1 MERARKVVRPHRVA
15 LAAILALS
23 AFLNTYKLSQNAW
36 GNTFYAAGVK
46 SMLSSLH
53 NFLFVSFDQGGL
65 VTIDKPPLGVW
76 PQAVSAKLFGF
87 TPLSLLLPEALIGTV
102 TVWVLYLVL
111 SKRLGVLAGLAGA
124 LALAVFPSWVAVS
137 RDNGVDPLLVLL
149 MLLACVAALAAIE
162 SGRWRSLLA
171 SAVFVGL
178 AFNTK
183 TLAAYLVVPG
193 IALGYLV
200 CAPGVWY
207 RRAGKLV
214 VAAIVMGAVSFSW
227 IALVE
232 ATPASRR
239 PFVGSSTN
247 NTEIGL
253 TFEYNGLGRVEGE
266 AGGPGKVPIRA
277 GGVVNG
283 PSRPQPPSTPAAR
296 ARLRAAKLRAAKAAS
311 RDLPNGRHRNPIAFG
326 GATGPLRLF
335 DAELAGQGAWMLPLA
350 LFGLLALA
358 LSLLG
363 PRGARGAPEPEVATE
378 PGPRGDLLGARSSP
392 PGTGAAA
399 EAGRRHDP
407 PWTGAAA
414 EAGRRHDPS
423 GTGVA
428 AEAGR
433 RHDPSEVD
441 LAAETHGRSDS
452 RLAVLLVLGG
462 WLVVEFAVLS
472 LSKGIVH
479 PYYISAM
486 APPAAAM
493 VGAGIVAFA
502 QFVRD
507 RDIRALLLPCAVIA
521 TVAAQISILNEQ
533 HYMQWFVPLLVG
545 GAAVGLIAAALALLG
560 GRLSKLGAPACAFL
574 LVVLT
579 IATGAYAATTWLAP
593 VEGTFPAAG
602 PHESTGSGKFGIS
615 SEDTRIARNLAR
627 YVDTHD
633 PTPRFSVL
641 ADASPTAAPL
651 ILLGSHAA
659 ALGGYGG
666 SDPVLDGPSLAS
678 LIARREA
685 RYVVL
690 GGAYADR
697 GGNRATAAVLRACP
711 QVPATAWHGPVPGP
725 RTLVL
730 FDCAGRE
737 AALTAVGP

>member
-1 MERARKVVRPHRVA
+1 MGTARKIVKTHRVA

-23 AFLNTYKLSQNAW
+23 AFLDTYKLSQNAW
-36 GNTFYAAGVK
+36 GNTFYSAGVK
-46 SMLSSLH
+46 SMLASLH

-87 TPLSLLLPEALIGTV
+87 TPLSLLLPEALIGTL
-102 TVWVLYLVL
+102 TVWALYLVL
-111 SKRLGVLAGLAGA
+111 SRRLGVFAGLAGA

-149 MLLACVAALAAIE
+149 MLLACAAALAAIQ
-162 SGRWRSLLA
+162 SGHWSSLIA

-207 RRAGKLV
+207 RRAGRLLV
-214 VAAIVMGAVSFSW
+214 AGVAMGAVSFSW

-232 ATPASRR
+232 AVPASQR

-266 AGGPGKVPIRA
+266 VGGPGKVLIRA

-283 PSRPQPPSTPAAR
+283 ATRHKPPSTPAAG

-335 DAELAGQGAWMLPLA
+335 DAELSGQSAWMLPLA

-358 LSLLG
+358 LTLLD
-363 PRGARGAPEPEVATE
+363 PRSARGALEPEFADGT
-378 PGPRGDLLGARSSP
+378 GSRRDLPGARSS
-392 PGTGAAA
+392 
-399 EAGRRHDP
+399 
-407 PWTGAAA
+407 
-414 EAGRRHDPS
+414 PS

-428 AEAGR
+428 AEACR
-433 RHDPSEVD
+433 RHDPSETD
-441 LAAETHGRSDS
+441 LLAGSGRRRDP
-452 RLAVLLVLGG
+452 RLAVLIVLGG

-493 VGAGIVAFA
+493 AGAGIAAFA
-502 QFVRD
+502 RFVRD
-507 RDIRALLLPCAVIA
+507 RDVRALLLPCAVFA

-533 HYMQWFVPLLVG
+533 RYMQWFTPVLVAL
-545 GAAVGLIAAALALLG
+545 AAVGLLAAALALLAG
-560 GRLSKLGAPACAFL
+560 ATRKLGAPACAFL
-574 LVVLT
+574 LVVLA
-579 IATGAYAATTWLAP
+579 IAPGAYAATTWLAP
-593 VEGTFPAAG
+593 GEGTFPAAG
-602 PHESTGSGKFGIS
+602 PHEATGSGKFGIS
-615 SEDTRIARNLAR
+615 PEDTRIAGSLAR
-627 YVDTHD
+627 YVATHH
-633 PTPRFSVL
+633 PTARFSVL
-641 ADASPTAAPL
+641 TDASPTAAPL

-666 SDPVLDGPSLAS
+666 SDPVLDGPSLAK
-678 LIARREA
+678 LIAHGEA

-697 GGNRATAAVLRACP
+697 GGNRATAAVLRAC
-711 QVPATAWHGPVPGP
+711 QQIPAAAWHGPVPGP

>member
-1 MERARKVVRPHRVA
+1 METARRLLQPHRVA

-36 GNTFYAAGVK
+36 GNTFYSAGVK
-46 SMLSSLH
+46 SMLGSLH

-87 TPLSLLLPEALIGTV
+87 TPLSLLLPEALIGTL
-102 TVWVLYLVL
+102 TVGVLYLVL
-111 SKRLGVLAGLAGA
+111 SRRLGVFAGLAGA

-149 MLLACVAALAAIE
+149 MLLACAAVLAAID
-162 SGRWRSLLA
+162 SGRWRSLIA

-207 RRAGKLV
+207 RRAGRLLV
-214 VAAIVMGAVSFSW
+214 AGVVMGAVSFSW

-232 ATPASRR
+232 VVPASKR

-266 AGGPGKVPIRA
+266 AGGPGNVAKRA
-277 GGVVNG
+277 GGVVAA
-283 PSRPQPPSTPAAR
+283 PTRPKPPSTPASR

-335 DAELAGQGAWMLPLA
+335 DAELSGQSAWMLPLA

-358 LSLLG
+358 LTLTMLDARS
-363 PRGARGAPEPEVATE
+363 ARGAPEAEVATE
-378 PGPRGDLLGARSSP
+378 ARQRRDLPAAGSS
-392 PGTGAAA
+392 
-399 EAGRRHDP
+399 
-407 PWTGAAA
+407 
-414 EAGRRHDPS
+414 PS

-433 RHDPSEVD
+433 HRDPSEID
-441 LAAETHGRSDS
+441 LSADAGWRRDP
-452 RLAVLLVLGG
+452 RLSVLIVLGG
-462 WLVVEFAVLS
+462 WLLVEFAVLS

-493 VGAGIVAFA
+493 TGAGIAAFA
-502 QFVRD
+502 CFLRD
-507 RDIRALLLPCAVIA
+507 RDVRALLLPCAVIA

-533 HYMQWFVPLLVG
+533 HYMRWFIPVLVA
-545 GAAVGLIAAALALLG
+545 GAAVGLLLAALSLLG
-560 GRLSKLGAPACAFL
+560 DSMRKLGALACAFL
-574 LVVLT
+574 LVVLA

-602 PHESTGSGKFGIS
+602 PHEATGSGKFGITP
-615 SEDTRIARNLAR
+615 EETLIARNLAL
-627 YVDTHD
+627 YVDTHH
-633 PTPRFSVL
+633 PAARFSVL

-666 SDPVLDGPSLAS
+666 SDPVLNGPSLAK
-678 LIARREA
+678 LIARGEA

-697 GGNRATAAVLRACP
+697 GGNRATAVVLRACP
-711 QVPATAWHGPVPGP
+711 QVPAAAWHGPVPGP

-730 FDCAGRE
+730 FDCARRE
-737 AALTAVGP
+737 AALTAAGP

>member
-1 MERARKVVRPHRVA
+1 MDTARKLLQPHRLA

-36 GNTFYAAGVK
+36 GNTFYSAGVK
-46 SMLSSLH
+46 SMLGSLH
-53 NFLFVSFDQGGL
+53 NFLFASFDQGGL

-111 SKRLGVLAGLAGA
+111 SRRLGVLAGLAGA

-149 MLLACVAALAAIE
+149 MLLACAAVLAAIA

-207 RRAGKLV
+207 RRAGKLL
-214 VAAIVMGAVSFSW
+214 VAGIVMGAVSFSW

-232 ATPASRR
+232 VTPASKR

-266 AGGPGKVPIRA
+266 AGGPGNVAKRA
-277 GGVVNG
+277 GGVVAG
-283 PSRPQPPSTPAAR
+283 STHRKPPSSPAAR
-296 ARLRAAKLRAAKAAS
+296 ARLRAAKLRAAKATS

-350 LFGLLALA
+350 LLGLLAFA
-358 LSLLG
+358 LTLLD
-363 PRGARGAPEPEVATE
+363 PRGARGGSSE
-378 PGPRGDLLGARSSP
+378 PGI
-392 PGTGAAA
+392 AA
-399 EAGRRHDP
+399 EAVWRRDP
-407 PWTGAAA
+407 
-414 EAGRRHDPS
+414 
-423 GTGVA
+423 
-428 AEAGR
+428 
-433 RHDPSEVD
+433 
-441 LAAETHGRSDS
+441 
-452 RLAVLLVLGG
+452 RLAVLIVLGG
-462 WLVVEFAVLS
+462 WLLAEFAVLS

-493 VGAGIVAFA
+493 TGAGIVAFA
-502 QFVRD
+502 RFVRD
-507 RDIRALLLPCAVIA
+507 RDIRALLLPCAVAA
-521 TVAAQISILNEQ
+521 TAAAQISILSEQ
-533 HYMQWFVPLLVG
+533 HYMHWFTPVLVVLVAAGLLV
-545 GAAVGLIAAALALLG
+545 AALAFAADAA
-560 GRLSKLGAPACAFL
+560 RKLGAPACAFL
-574 LVVLT
+574 LVVLA
-579 IATGAYAATTWLAP
+579 IAPGAYAATTWLAP

-602 PHESTGSGKFGIS
+602 PHEATGSGKFGIDP
-615 SEDTRIARNLAR
+615 EETRIARNLAH
-627 YVDTHD
+627 YVDTHH
-633 PTPRFSVL
+633 PTARFSVL
-641 ADASPTAAPL
+641 ADASPTAAPV

-666 SDPVLDGPSLAS
+666 SDPVLNGPSLAK
-678 LIARREA
+678 LIALGEA

-711 QVPATAWHGPVPGP
+711 QVSAAAWHGPVPGP

>member
-1 MERARKVVRPHRVA
+1 MERARKLLQPHRVA

-87 TPLSLLLPEALIGTV
+87 TPLSVLLPEALIGTL
-102 TVWVLYLVL
+102 TVWVLYVVL
-111 SKRLGVLAGLAGA
+111 SRKLGVLAGLGGA

-149 MLLACVAALAAIE
+149 MLLACAAVLAAIQ

-207 RRAGKLV
+207 KRAGKLI
-214 VAAIVMGAVSFSW
+214 VAGAVMGAVSFSW

-232 ATPASRR
+232 GTPASER

-266 AGGPGKVPIRA
+266 AGGPGNVAKRA
-277 GGVVNG
+277 GGVVAG
-283 PSRPQPPSTPAAR
+283 PTHRKPPSTPASR
-296 ARLRAAKLRAAKAAS
+296 ARVRAAKLRAAKAAS

-335 DAELAGQGAWMLPLA
+335 DAELSGQGAWMLPLA

-358 LSLLG
+358 LTLLD
-363 PRGARGAPEPEVATE
+363 PRDGREAPEPEVAPE
-378 PGPRGDLLGARSSP
+378 V
-392 PGTGAAA
+392 
-399 EAGRRHDP
+399 GRRRDP
-407 PWTGAAA
+407 
-414 EAGRRHDPS
+414 
-423 GTGVA
+423 
-428 AEAGR
+428 
-433 RHDPSEVD
+433 
-441 LAAETHGRSDS
+441 

-462 WLVVEFAVLS
+462 WLLVEFAVLS

-493 VGAGIVAFA
+493 VGAGIAAFA
-502 QFVRD
+502 RFLAD
-507 RDIRALLLPCAVIA
+507 RDVRALLLPCAVVA

-533 HYMQWFVPLLVG
+533 HYMHWFVPVLVAGAALGLLV
-545 GAAVGLIAAALALLG
+545 AALSLLG
-560 GRLSKLGAPACAFL
+560 GSMRKLGAVACTFL
-574 LVVLT
+574 LVVLAV
-579 IATGAYAATTWLAP
+579 ATGAYAATTWLAP
-593 VEGTFPAAG
+593 GEGTFPAAG
-602 PHESTGSGKFGIS
+602 PHEATGSGKFGIS
-615 SEDTRIARNLAR
+615 PEDTRIARHLAL
-627 YVDTHD
+627 YVDTHH
-633 PTPRFSVL
+633 PTARFSVL

-666 SDPVLDGPSLAS
+666 SDPVLDGPSLAK
-678 LIARREA
+678 LIERGEA

-697 GGNRATAAVLRACP
+697 GGNRATAAVLHACR
-711 QVPATAWHGPVPGP
+711 QVPASAWHGPVPGP

-737 AALTAVGP
+737 VALAAAGA

>member
-1 MERARKVVRPHRVA
+1 MERARKLLQPHRVA
-15 LAAILALS
+15 LAAVLALS

-36 GNTFYAAGVK
+36 GNTFYSAGVK
-46 SMLSSLH
+46 SMLGSLH

-76 PQAVSAKLFGF
+76 PQAVSARLFGF
-87 TPLSLLLPEALIGTV
+87 TPLSLLLPEALIGTL

-111 SKRLGVLAGLAGA
+111 ARRLGVFAGLGGA
-124 LALAVFPSWVAVS
+124 LALAVFPSGVAVS
-137 RDNGVDPLLVLL
+137 RDNGVDPLLVLM
-149 MLLACVAALAAIE
+149 MLLACAAALAAIQ

-193 IALGYLV
+193 IALAYLV

-207 RRAGKLV
+207 RRAGKLF
-214 VAAIVMGAVSFSW
+214 VAGVVMGVVSFSW

-232 ATPASRR
+232 ATPSSKR

-247 NTEIGL
+247 NTEMGL

-266 AGGPGKVPIRA
+266 AGGPGNVAKRA

-283 PSRPQPPSTPAAR
+283 HVHSKPPSTPAAR
-296 ARLRAAKLRAAKAAS
+296 ARLRAARLRAAKATAK
-311 RDLPNGRHRNPIAFG
+311 DLPNGRHRNPIAFG

-335 DAELAGQGAWMLPLA
+335 DAELSGQGAWMLPLA
-350 LFGLLALA
+350 LFGLLAFA
-358 LSLLG
+358 LSLFDS
-363 PRGARGAPEPEVATE
+363 RSARGAPSGSELAIAEKGWRREPQ
-378 PGPRGDLLGARSSP
+378 
-392 PGTGAAA
+392 
-399 EAGRRHDP
+399 
-407 PWTGAAA
+407 
-414 EAGRRHDPS
+414 
-423 GTGVA
+423 
-428 AEAGR
+428 
-433 RHDPSEVD
+433 
-441 LAAETHGRSDS
+441 
-452 RLAVLLVLGG
+452 LAVLIVLGG
-462 WLVVEFAVLS
+462 WLLVEFAVLS

-479 PYYISAM
+479 PYYISAI

-493 VGAGIVAFA
+493 IGAGIVAFA
-502 QFVRD
+502 RFLRERD
-507 RDIRALLLPCAVIA
+507 LRALLLPCAVIA

-533 HYMQWFVPLLVG
+533 HYMRWFIPVLLAGAVVGLLV
-545 GAAVGLIAAALALLG
+545 AALAVVG
-560 GRLSKLGAPACAFL
+560 GPTRKLGAIACAFL
-574 LVVLT
+574 LMVLA
-579 IATGAYAATTWLAP
+579 IATGAYSATAWLAP

-602 PHESTGSGKFGIS
+602 PHEATGSGKFGIDPT
-615 SEDTRIARNLAR
+615 ETRVAVNLAR
-627 YVDTHD
+627 YVDTHR
-633 PTPRFSVL
+633 PTARFSVL
-641 ADASPTAAPL
+641 VDASPTAAPL

-666 SDPVLDGPSLAS
+666 SDPILDGPGLAK
-678 LIARREA
+678 LISRGEA

-711 QVPATAWHGPVPGP
+711 QVPAAAWHGPVPGP

-730 FDCAGRE
+730 FDCAGQRD
-737 AALTAVGP
+737 

>member
-1 MERARKVVRPHRVA
+1 MDTARKILAPHRVA

-36 GNTFYAAGVK
+36 GNTFYSAGVK
-46 SMLSSLH
+46 SMLGSLH

-65 VTIDKPPLGVW
+65 VTVDKPPLGLW
-76 PQAVSAKLFGF
+76 PQAVGAKLFGF
-87 TPLSLLLPEALIGTV
+87 TPLSLLLPEALIGTF
-102 TVWVLYLVL
+102 TVWVLYVVL
-111 SKRLGVLAGLAGA
+111 SRRLGVFAGLAAA

-149 MLLACVAALAAIE
+149 MLLACAAALAAIE

-193 IALGYLV
+193 IALAYFV
-200 CAPGVWY
+200 CAPGMWY
-207 RRAGKLV
+207 RRAGKLL
-214 VAAIVMGAVSFSW
+214 VAGVVMGAVSFSW

-232 ATPASRR
+232 ATPASKR

-266 AGGPGKVPIRA
+266 VGGPGNVAKRA

-283 PSRPQPPSTPAAR
+283 PVHHKPPSTPTAR
-296 ARLRAAKLRAAKAAS
+296 ARLRAAKAKLRAAKATS
-311 RDLPNGRHRNPIAFG
+311 RDLPNGRHRNAIAFG

-358 LSLLG
+358 LTLLDSS
-363 PRGARGAPEPEVATE
+363 GARGAPEPEVTTE
-378 PGPRGDLLGARSSP
+378 AVWRC
-392 PGTGAAA
+392 
-399 EAGRRHDP
+399 DP
-407 PWTGAAA
+407 
-414 EAGRRHDPS
+414 
-423 GTGVA
+423 
-428 AEAGR
+428 
-433 RHDPSEVD
+433 
-441 LAAETHGRSDS
+441 
-452 RLAVLLVLGG
+452 RLAVLIVLGG
-462 WLVVEFAVLS
+462 WLLVEFAVLS

-493 VGAGIVAFA
+493 TGAGIVAFA
-502 QFVRD
+502 RFLRD
-507 RDIRALLLPCAVIA
+507 RDVRALLLPCAVIA
-521 TVAAQISILNEQ
+521 TVAAQISILKEQ
-533 HYMQWFVPLLVG
+533 RYMQWFIPVLVV
-545 GAAVGLIAAALALLG
+545 GAAVGLLVAALALLG
-560 GRLSKLGAPACAFL
+560 APTRKLGAIACAFL
-574 LVVLT
+574 LVVLA

-602 PHESTGSGKFGIS
+602 PHEATGSGKYGIDPT
-615 SEDTRIARNLAR
+615 ETRIAVNLAR
-627 YVDTHD
+627 YVDTHR
-633 PTPRFSVL
+633 PAARFSVL

-666 SDPVLDGPSLAS
+666 SDPVLDGPSLAK
-678 LIARREA
+678 LIARGEA

-697 GGNRATAAVLRACP
+697 GGNRATAAVLRACL
-711 QVPATAWHGPVPGP
+711 QVPAAAWHGPVAGP

-730 FDCAGRE
+730 FDCVGRQ